1 MPTIDAVKY
10 RLENFNII
18 WVIADI
24 LSSQT
29 KFIDNL
35 IKNQWL
41 HGEAQDDMPLGQYAS
56 KPYAIYKNE
65 KNSLPGFGFIDL
77 IDTGATIDSLQT
89 EVTDDSL
96 VYNLQSDRN
105 ELLDRFG
112 ERILGL
118 NYQSRL
124 KLIEFVS
131 PLLTERIK
139 LIFHD

>member
-65 KNSLPGFGFIDL
+65 KNSLPGFGFMDL

-89 EVTDDSL
+89 EITDDSL

>member
-65 KNSLPGFGFIDL
+65 KNSLPGFWFMDL

-89 EVTDDSL
+89 EVTEDSL

>member
-65 KNSLPGFGFIDL
+65 KNSLPGFGFMDL

-89 EVTDDSL
+89 EVTEDSL